1 MDISKIAISSMV
13 ATVSLFSP
21 LTTLAQRSSDPLPVD
36 KALAAFHLEDGYEIE
51 LVASEPL
58 VSSPVAI
65 DWGPDG
71 RLWIAE
77 MADYPS
83 GIDNRGKPGGR
94 VRVLES
100 SRGDGHYDK
109 SSIVLDN
116 LNMPN
121 GVSVWRNGV
130 IVTAA
135 PDIIYAEESNRS
147 GHADVTRSLY
157 TGFKPGNPQLR
168 VNGLRWGM
176 DGWLYCA
183 NGWSGGQPR
192 SVTTGQM
199 IQSFDRKDLRIEPD
213 SGKIEAE
220 SG

>member
-1 MDISKIAISSMV
+1 
-13 ATVSLFSP
+13 
-21 LTTLAQRSSDPLPVD
+21 
-36 KALAAFHLEDGYEIE
+36 
-51 LVASEPL
+51 

-71 RLWIAE
+71 RLWLAE

-109 SSIVLDN
+109 SSIFMDN

-121 GVSVWRNGV
+121 GLAGGRKCGD
-130 IVTAA
+130 VTPH
-135 PDIIYAEESNRS
+135 PDSILWQESEQAG
-147 GHADVTRSLY
+147 GHAGTQRPLY

-168 VNGLRWGM
+168 VNGVRWGM

-192 SVTTGQM
+192 SVATGQM
-199 IQSFDRKDLRIEPD
+199 IRSFDRKDMRIEPD
-213 SGKIEAE
+213 TGKIE
-220 SG
+220 